1 MKDESQRPQ
10 TASCRTIALLSLLL
24 AIGCSSPTEPP
35 KPKKKNVILITLD
48 ALRQDHLSAFGYT
61 RQTSPNI
68 DWLALNGVS
77 FRTVVTTGCAPR
89 VAMTSLFT
97 SQPFSWAQLQNGTTL
112 SESSTTMAEAFAAGG
127 YQTAGFVASPV
138 LARETGFGQGFEK
151 YVDFADGPADYVT
164 ADVAVQ
170 AAIDHLKARAADAP
184 PFFLYVS
191 LLEPHPPWKHASPWL
206 TSAEASNS
214 FFDQSCT
221 YIPTGDEIALLGT
234 DQKEHLI
241 AKYDGALRFADEQ
254 IGNLIKHLRT
264 SGQLGNTIIAVTTD
278 YGFEL
283 LDRFSVSHDYN
294 PFDEVV
300 RIPLVIFDQTTSFK
314 DAIPK
319 AVQARI
325 FDVGPTLMGLAGVA
339 FPAGVEGIDLLNRAQ
354 DVPEL
359 AFVHCT
365 DADVVRSLEYK
376 LIDFDLAPVRQR
388 VRQMPE
394 GLEDGVK
401 FYALRSDPRE
411 ELDAQG
417 SGGEHLQKMQGA
429 LASFRSALGREP
441 MHLAESGAG
450 VAPKTRERL
459 RVLGYDSAVASAGTK

>member
-1 MKDESQRPQ
+1 MKDGIQRPRSA
-10 TASCRTIALLSLLL
+10 TRRAIALLSLLL
-24 AIGCSSPTEPP
+24 AIGCSSPAEPP

-48 ALRQDHLSAFGYT
+48 ALRQDHLSTFGYT

-68 DWLALNGVS
+68 DWLALNGVA

-89 VAMTSLFT
+89 VSMTSLFT
-97 SQPFSWAQLQNGTTL
+97 SKPFSWAQLQNGTNL
-112 SESSTTMAEAFAAGG
+112 SESSTTIAEAFAAAG
-127 YQTAGFVASPV
+127 YQTAGFIASPI
-138 LARETGFGQGFEK
+138 LARETGFAQGFEK
-151 YVDFADGPADYVT
+151 YVDFGDGPADYVT
-164 ADVAVQ
+164 ADIAVQ

-191 LLEPHPPWKHASPWL
+191 LVEPHPPWRHASPWL
-206 TSAEASNS
+206 TSAESSNS
-214 FFDQSCT
+214 FFDQTCT
-221 YIPTGDEIALLGT
+221 YIPSGDEIALLGN
-234 DQKEHLI
+234 DQRDHLI

-254 IGNLIKHLRT
+254 IGNLIKQLRT
-264 SGQLGNTIIAVTTD
+264 SGQLNNTTIAVTTD
-278 YGFEL
+278 YGLEL

-325 FDVGPTLMGLAGVA
+325 FDVGPTLMGLADVA
-339 FPAGVEGIDLLNRAQ
+339 VPADAEGIDLLKRAQ

-359 AFVHCT
+359 AFVHCA

-376 LIDFDLAPVRQR
+376 LIHFDLTPIRQR

-401 FYALRSDPRE
+401 LFNLRSDPRE
-411 ELDAQG
+411 ELDARG
-417 SGGEHLQKMQGA
+417 SGGEQLQKMESA
-429 LASFRSALGREP
+429 LASFRSSLDREP
-441 MHLAESGAG
+441 LRLAESGASIE
-450 VAPKTRERL
+450 PKTRERL
-459 RVLGYDSAVASAGTK
+459 RVLGYDAPVAGGG